1 MALIADN
8 LLKDNMDNTTNN
20 IGLVAKDF
28 STPQDVKW
36 CPGCGD
42 YAILKQVQT
51 ILAQKGIKKE
61 DAVFVSG
68 IGCSSRFI
76 YHIDTYG
83 MHSIHGRAP
92 AVASGVKTSN
102 PDLSVWVVT
111 GDGDAL
117 SIGGNHII
125 HSLRRNIDI
134 NILLFNN
141 QIYGLTKGQYSPTS
155 EMNKVTK
162 SSPHGSIDYPF
173 NPIALALGSGGTFV
187 ARSIDHDPQHLRSIL
202 SEAHGHSG
210 TSFVEIY
217 QNCNT
222 FNDKIF
228 AQLLAKDVKKD
239 NSLFLEHDSP
249 LVFGQNDDKGI
260 IIDGYTPKVVDLSN
274 GYSKDDLWVHDKYDL
289 NKAKILG
296 DFFNN
301 PEDEGF
307 LPRPF
312 GVFYTTNKPTYETML
327 DQKVEQI
334 KERFGKGDLDS
345 ILAGKKTWSVI

>member
-1 MALIADN
+1 
-8 LLKDNMDNTTNN
+8 MDITTHK
-20 IGLVAKDF
+20 GELVAKDF

-61 DAVFVSG
+61 DAVFISG

-92 AVASGVKTSN
+92 AIASGVKSFN
-102 PDLSVWVVT
+102 PNLSVWVVT

-125 HSLRRNIDI
+125 HTLRRNIDV

-155 EMNKVTK
+155 ELNKTTK
-162 SSPHGSIDYPF
+162 SSPQGSIDYPF
-173 NPIALALGSGGTFV
+173 NPVALALGSGGTFV
-187 ARSIDHDPQHLRSIL
+187 ARSVDHDSKHLRAIL
-202 SEAHGHSG
+202 SEAHGHEG

-228 AQLLAKDVKKD
+228 SNLLGKDVKQD
-239 NSLFLEHDSP
+239 NCLFLEHGEP
-249 LVFGQNDDKGI
+249 LLFGQEGNKGI
-260 IIDGYTPKVVDLSN
+260 VLDNMSPKVVELSK
-274 GYSKDDLWVHDKYDL
+274 GYSKDDLWVHDKYNL

-312 GVFYTTNKPTYETML
+312 GVFYAAYKPTYESML
-327 DQKVEQI
+327 EQKVHQTI
-334 KERFGKGDLDS
+334 ERFGEGNLDS
-345 ILAGKKTWSVI
+345 ILAGKTTWSVI